1 MELGK
6 IFDIFSAIVGVALAF
21 VIVSSTQTAAIIK
34 AWGDA
39 FSGSLKVATG
49 K

>member
-1 MELGK
+1 MSFGRV
-6 IFDIFSAIVGVALAF
+6 FDIFSAIVGVAMAY
-21 VIVSSTQTAAIIK
+21 VVVSSTQTANIIK

-39 FSGSLKVATG
+39 FSGSLSAAMG

>member
-1 MELGK
+1 MSFGRV
-6 IFDIFSAIVGVALAF
+6 FDIFAAIVTVALAS
-21 VIVSSTQTAAIIK
+21 VVVTSTQTAGIIK

-39 FSGSLKVATG
+39 FSGGIKAATG